1 MPLPTESKRVSVEL
15 LPICHPFGV
24 LVLLV
29 TSPRLQRDGL
39 ASAVDYRYQGSA
51 RAQCTMF
58 RTDPFP
64 KLTLGVITDIRLIM
78 LLKPRWYF
86 DFLAPSDDPT
96 EMVRIGNIPF
106 IDENEQWPPNRFEPP
121 WMPIN
126 YVLQNRLEGRTPTSR
141 TARDPGITRGKNQDS
156 RPASGI
162 HSDSR
167 KGR

>member
-1 MPLPTESKRVSVEL
+1 MPLPTESKRVSVEFL
-15 LPICHPFGV
+15 QICHPFGV

-64 KLTLGVITDIRLIM
+64 KLTLGVIMDIRLIM

-96 EMVRIGNIPF
+96 EMVRIGN
-106 IDENEQWPPNRFEPP
+106 
-121 WMPIN
+121 
-126 YVLQNRLEGRTPTSR
+126 
-141 TARDPGITRGKNQDS
+141 
-156 RPASGI
+156 
-162 HSDSR
+162 
-167 KGR
+167 

>member
-1 MPLPTESKRVSVEL
+1 
-15 LPICHPFGV
+15 
-24 LVLLV
+24 
-29 TSPRLQRDGL
+29 
-39 ASAVDYRYQGSA
+39 
-51 RAQCTMF
+51 MF

-121 WMPIN
+121 WMPIIT
-126 YVLQNRLEGRTPTSR
+126 YYRIVSKGEHRRAEQHETLGLQEAKTKTPALLQEFILTLEKQGELSV
-141 TARDPGITRGKNQDS
+141 G
-156 RPASGI
+156 
-162 HSDSR
+162 
-167 KGR
+167 